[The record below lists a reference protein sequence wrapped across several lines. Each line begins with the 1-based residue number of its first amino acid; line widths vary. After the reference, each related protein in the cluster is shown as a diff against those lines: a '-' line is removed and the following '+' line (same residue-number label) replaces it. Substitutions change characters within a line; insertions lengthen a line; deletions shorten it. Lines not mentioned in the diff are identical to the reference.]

1 MSGHALWMQE
11 YFADFSFSCFHWILH
26 GKSRKCQIPIYSLT
40 CIQRPSL
47 GQTCIQRPSLG
58 QRKNDQVRQVEVA
71 GQSELSVL
79 VLVHN
84 DSHITVTGRKLFE
97 KKITVAL

>member
-1 MSGHALWMQE
+1 VSGHALWMQE
-11 YFADFSFSCFHWILH
+11 YFADFSFSCFHWILY
-26 GKSRKCQIPIYSLT
+26 GKSRKCQTPIYSL
-40 CIQRPSL
+40 
-47 GQTCIQRPSLG
+47 TCIQRPSLG

-84 DSHITVTGRKLFE
+84 DLHITVTGR
-97 KKITVAL
+97 